1 MKRFREFIKTSNY
14 AKSFALIALCLGVNL
29 LLSFIA
35 RAVNYE
41 YAPLYLDNIGTIFA
55 AMLGGTLP
63 GVIVGFATNAINS
76 IFTSELTMY
85 YGTIS
90 VIIALIVRYLFV
102 NGYFKT
108 IWKRVA
114 SSLIIALVSGLLG
127 AVLTWL
133 IYGFDFGSEIS
144 APLAQKLA
152 SDWRIYPIASQFASE
167 IFINILDKF
176 ISVFAACLAFKLC
189 PKRIKSAFGYR
200 EKEAERISVFKK
212 LKSFNNSL
220 PGIVVRTMLLFEV
233 ILCTLSTVICYF
245 MYQNTNV
252 SKYASTCHSATELA
266 INVINPE
273 LIESFVEERQSI
285 FDEYVE
291 DLPAVCS
298 WDPQSYPDYF
308 TEYYDFAHSKYS
320 DEYIVTERRLEEI
333 ASAFPNL
340 KYFYVYKVEED
351 GCHIV
356 FDVDHEQYATKSE
369 FGESFQNQKSALL
382 NGENIDIMITDDE
395 YGWLLS
401 YFNPLRDS
409 DGYCY
414 AYVCADVSMNQLKID
429 QLIFVVKTVSVL
441 IGASI
446 IVLVIVLN
454 IFSHGIVK
462 PIKKIS
468 AAASDF
474 AFDTDNKQNNS
485 KNRIMALDIK
495 SCDEIEEL
503 YDSLKKLAGDST
515 DYIEKIKSDAEA
527 MSRLQEGIIVD
538 FANMV
543 ENRDKNTG
551 DHIKKT
557 SMYVKM
563 IAEEL
568 RNEGKYAD
576 ILTDEFIAKIVRS
589 APLHDIGKI
598 RISDLILNK
607 PGKLTEEEFEIM
619 KTHAN
624 AGAEILTNAMV
635 NVEDKDYL
643 NEAIN
648 MAHYHHEW
656 WNGNGYPE
664 GISGEDIP
672 LSARIMAVADVFDA
686 LVSKR
691 SYKAPFPFD
700 KSVDII
706 KEESGTHFDPSVAE
720 AFLKISEQV
729 R

>member
-1 MKRFREFIKTSNY
+1 MKSFRETIKTSSY
-14 AKSFALIALCLGVNL
+14 AKFFILIVVCLGVNL
-29 LLSFIA
+29 LLSFVA
-35 RAVNYE
+35 RIVNYE
-41 YAPLYLDNIGTIFA
+41 YVPLYLDNVGTVFA

-63 GVIVGFATNAINS
+63 AVIVGFATNAINS
-76 IFTSELTMY
+76 MFTSEFTMY

-90 VIIALIVRYLFV
+90 VLIALIARYLFV

-108 IWKRVA
+108 VWKRLL
-114 SSLIIALVSGLLG
+114 SSLLIAIVSGTLG
-127 AVLTWL
+127 AILTWL

-144 APLAQKLA
+144 APLAQKMV

-167 IFINILDKF
+167 IFLNIIDK
-176 ISVFAACLAFKLC
+176 IITVFAACLAFRFC
-189 PKRIKSAFGYR
+189 PNKIKDIFGYSD
-200 EKEAERISVFKK
+200 EEVAHVPIIKK
-212 LKSFNNSL
+212 LKAFNKSL
-220 PGIVVRTMLLFEV
+220 LGKVVRTMLLFEV

-245 MYQNTNV
+245 MYKDTNI
-252 SKYASTCHSATELA
+252 SKYASSCHSATDLV
-266 INVINPE
+266 INVINPD
-273 LIESFVEERQSI
+273 LVESFVAERQEF

-291 DLPAVCS
+291 DLPAVCA

-308 TEYYDFAHSKYS
+308 ADYYEFAHQRYS
-320 DEYIVTERRLEEI
+320 NEYLVTEKRLEEI
-333 ASAFPNL
+333 AAAFPSL
-340 KYFYVYKVEED
+340 KYLYVYIIKED

-356 FDVDHEQYATKSE
+356 FDIDHEQYSTKIDFS
-369 FGESFQNQKSALL
+369 ESFQNQKSALI
-382 NGENIDIMITDDE
+382 NGENIDIMITDDD

-401 YFNPLRDS
+401 YFNPMRDS
-409 DGYCY
+409 DGNCI

-429 QLIFVVKTVSVL
+429 QLVFVVKTVSIL

-454 IFSHGIVK
+454 IFDHSVVK

-468 AAASDF
+468 NAASDF
-474 AFDTDNKQNNS
+474 AFDSENIHKNS
-485 KNRIMALDIK
+485 INSIMNLKID
-495 SCDEIEEL
+495 SCDEVEEL

-515 DYIEKIKSDAEA
+515 DYIEKIKMDAES
-527 MSRLQEGIIVD
+527 MNKLQEAIIID

-568 RNEGKYAD
+568 RNEGIYID
-576 ILTDEFIAKIVRS
+576 ILTDEYIAKIVRS
-589 APLHDIGKI
+589 APLHDVGKI

-607 PGKLTEEEFEIM
+607 PGRLTDEEFEIM
-619 KTHAN
+619 KTHAS

-635 NVEDKDYL
+635 NSDDTDYL
-643 NEAIN
+643 KEAIN

-656 WNGNGYPE
+656 WNGSGYPE
-664 GISGEDIP
+664 GLSGAEIP

-691 SYKAPFPFD
+691 SYKAPFPFETSI
-700 KSVDII
+700 KII
-706 KEESGTHFDPSVAE
+706 EEESGTHFDPSVAR
-720 AFLKISEQV
+720 AFLRISNQFK
-729 R
+729 